1 MNNHPTDEVFEDIKT
16 ASIEIWKTYNNQFGY
31 VDEKVYS
38 IKKIEN
44 ISDNAGFIIAKFDY
58 QNQNKLINYLKLDES
73 KKYVAMLLKQN
84 RSW

>member
-1 MNNHPTDEVFEDIKT
+1 MNNHPTDEVFKDIKT

-31 VDEKVYS
+31 VDEKVDS

>member
-31 VDEKVYS
+31 VDEKVDS

>member
-1 MNNHPTDEVFEDIKT
+1 MNNHPTDEVFGDIKT

-31 VDEKVYS
+31 VDEKVDS

>member
-31 VDEKVYS
+31 VDEKVDS

-84 RSW
+84 RSC